1 MIEYD
6 LHIHTKASD
15 GLLEPNTIFKI
26 AKGKKLTGLSI
37 TDHDTV
43 DALESSEILS
53 KKYSIDFIP
62 GIELSSFYNGLEIHI
77 LGYYIDYR
85 NFELLEVLKFLQQS
99 RIERINKMIDKI
111 IKQGYNIKIEE
122 VELEA
127 GSDVKSLGRP
137 HIGRVLVKKGY
148 FKDTSE
154 AFDKLLE
161 SGKPGYVERYKL
173 LTKDAISLIKKSKG
187 IPVIAHPFIIDN
199 NLNIFDIKDL
209 ILNLKEYGA
218 VGIEVYHSLQSN
230 KQSKALYEIAKQ
242 NNMIITGG
250 SDCHGIC
257 TNGEYIL
264 GKYGVSSTEIYELKE
279 LKR

>member
-15 GLLEPNTIFKI
+15 GLLDSDAIFKI
-26 AKGKKLTGLSI
+26 AKKKKLIGLSI

-43 DALESSEILS
+43 DSLEDCELLS
-53 KKYSIDFIP
+53 KMYGIDFIP
-62 GIELSSFYNGLEIHI
+62 GIELSSFYNGLEIHV

-85 NFELLEVLKFLQQS
+85 NLELLEDLKFLQQS
-99 RIERINKMIDKI
+99 RVKRIYEMIDKI
-111 IKQGYNIKIEE
+111 TKQGYDIRVEE

-127 GSDVKSLGRP
+127 GSNVKSLGRP

-173 LTKDAISLIKKSKG
+173 LTKDAISLIKKAKG
-187 IPVIAHPFIIDN
+187 LPVIAHPFIIDN
-199 NLNIFDIKDL
+199 SLDIFDIKEL

-218 VGIEVYHSLQSN
+218 EGIEVYHSLQSN
-230 KQSKALYEIAKQ
+230 SQSKALYEIAKQ
-242 NNMIITGG
+242 NKMIITGG

-264 GKYGVSSTEIYELKE
+264 GKYGVGSTEIDELKK